1 MLTDRFLRC
10 REAAVTAVGGAD
22 EGGQG
27 MTEYA
32 LILVL
37 IAVLV
42 ILVLTVLGKRTQ
54 NLYSNVGSGL
64 GQ

>member
-1 MLTDRFLRC
+1 
-10 REAAVTAVGGAD
+10 
-22 EGGQG
+22 